1 MATRAEI
8 EAMMAQQLGTAPRKR
23 TRAEIEAEMAEKLG
37 TAVQV
42 NRPPS
47 VRDYMASAQGLAESE
62 KALKAVEAE
71 NNFGQNMLAGA
82 GKVVSDL
89 GSGGQQIAARVMGD
103 DEKLAQL
110 QADEAEERR
119 LVEPLTSSAGGITG
133 NILTNAALFAV
144 PGAQAGKAATAGTTA
159 LKMSPRAAQL
169 LGAMIGEGAI
179 GGLGG
184 LLTPTTADESLSGNV
199 GASAALGAVMP
210 GVGAVLKSKPVQAAA
225 DTVLD
230 YTPLVAGARRRA
242 RNVAGEAAYG
252 AEKAAFDK
260 AKDTAIRN
268 AKLSY
273 EADKKAFTEQKK
285 AFTQANRY
293 ATALR
298 DEGQEMKSKFITSEA
313 QREIAEAA
321 GFRKYPKDKL
331 EFEEEIRNVG
341 SQYGKLIEPIR
352 MDLPDMSDLL
362 EQEGNAVSGLYKK
375 LVRNAEKNA
384 PAVAK
389 SEPNL
394 AGYPGIGAAKT
405 QKLLG
410 TIEGETYKAVR
421 ADAVEAL
428 GDAQGDARIQLRDFI
443 SRLDNQFEA
452 AIPPDQ
458 YAEVIGKRAQYA
470 TASTMRN
477 AKWNPGE
484 GADIEAVLGRLD
496 SREIADGLRT
506 KLYGRVGALKESAD
520 RPALDLPEV
529 DVDKPRAPLA
539 RDVDVGMDA
548 PEKFTAEASDPIRLA
563 AINMGL
569 GGGLSAV
576 MGGAPAAMTM
586 ASLPLLAAGIKQAT
600 NPRVAKTVNALRRG
614 ATIGYGTVLAPEQ
627 ED

>member
-8 EAMMAQQLGTAPRKR
+8 EAEMNQKLGIPPRKQ
-23 TRAEIEAEMAEKLG
+23 TRAEIEAEMAQKLF
-37 TAVQV
+37 QK
-42 NRPPS
+42 PLS
-47 VRDYMASAQGLAESE
+47 VRDYMASARGLAESE

-199 GASAALGAVMP
+199 GASAALNAVMP

-242 RNVAGEAAYG
+242 RNAAGEAAYG
-252 AEKAAFDK
+252 AEKAAFDA
-260 AKDTAIRN
+260 AKR
-268 AKLSY
+268 
-273 EADKKAFTEQKK
+273 EAAERT
-285 AFTQANRY
+285 RY
-293 ATALR
+293 ATSLR
-298 DEGQEMKSKFITSEA
+298 DQEALQEKMLYTDNAQKAIT
-313 QREIAEAA
+313 EAA
-321 GFRKYPKDKL
+321 GWSKFPTNKVEMETELKRIGSKY
-331 EFEEEIRNVG
+331 G
-341 SQYGKLIEPIR
+341 ALIEPVR
-352 MDLPDMSDLL
+352 MPVPDVSDLV
-362 EQEGNAVSGLYKK
+362 EQPDNVIGGYVRKLNNA
-375 LVRNAEKNA
+375 AQKNG
-384 PAVAK
+384 AV
-389 SEPNL
+389 P
-394 AGYPGIGAAKT
+394 
-405 QKLLG
+405 
-410 TIEGETYKAVR
+410 GETYKEVR
-421 ADAVEAL
+421 ADIMEEL
-428 GDAQGDARIQLRDFI
+428 QNAQGEGRGQLKELLK
-443 SRLDNQFEA
+443 RLDAGFEA
-452 AIPPDQ
+452 SIPPEKFD
-458 YAEVIGKRAQYA
+458 EVIKKRTQYSLG
-470 TASTMRN
+470 STMRG
-477 AKWNPGE
+477 AEWTPGK
-484 GADIEAVLGRLD
+484 GADIPALRKRIDRRELSPELRGRLY
-496 SREIADGLRT
+496 EAEEAIGRT
-506 KLYGRVGALKESAD
+506 KGRDAVTPFE
-520 RPALDLPEV
+520 
-529 DVDKPRAPLA
+529 
-539 RDVDVGMDA
+539 VGMDA
-548 PEKFTAEASDPIRLA
+548 PEKFRAEASDPIRLA

-586 ASLPLLAAGIKQAT
+586 ASLPLLATGVKQAT
-600 NPRVAKTVNALRRG
+600 NPKVAKTVNALRRG